1 MSRQLDRLAERI
13 LKKAKAAG
21 LQIVTAESCTAGT
34 VAHVLSK
41 GEGASKHLAG
51 RFVTYTKDMKS
62 RVLGVPMA
70 MLKSKSAV
78 AAEIA
83 EAMAR
88 GALARSGASIAVAVT
103 GVAGPDPDED
113 GNPVGLI
120 YCAVVRRG
128 QAPRSVRLQSTATQ
142 RRALI
147 EEATLEALT
156 LLRGAC
162 ED

>member
-51 RFVTYTKDMKS
+51 GFVTYTKDMKS

-147 EEATLEALT
+147 DEATLEALT